1 MAPKAYEATTKECDG
16 INGRTNMNGK
26 DLNRDFPTWDDFKL
40 SKENLLNERQPETK
54 AVMNWILDNPF
65 VLSINFHDGAL
76 VANYPYDDSNA
87 TFNPL
92 TFSCKLKFIFNLKQ
106 LIAGAALGMTFLKFT
121 SMLCHFSPIFPLLKI
136 SLDF

>member
-1 MAPKAYEATTKECDG
+1 MAPKAYDAAKKECDG
-16 INGRTNMNGK
+16 VNGRTNENGK

-40 SKENLLNERQPETK
+40 SKENLFNERQPETK

-92 TFSCKLKFIFNLKQ
+92 TFSCKLHTGSRISNC
-106 LIAGAALGMTFLKFT
+106 LG
-121 SMLCHFSPIFPLLKI
+121 
-136 SLDF
+136 D